1 MLADQIRERRKKQ
14 NMTQAEFAAQLNVT
28 QGAVAQWENGLTTP
42 TIETLM
48 AIAKVLQCT
57 IDALING

>member
-1 MLADQIRERRKKQ
+1 MLADQIRERRKKK

-42 TIETLM
+42 AIETLM

>member
-14 NMTQAEFAAQLNVT
+14 NMTQAELAAQLNVT

-42 TIETLM
+42 AIETLM